1 MHCPLS
7 ALYDGVMRPIVISFL
22 FLIVLLPGV
31 AGGSQ
36 CESISDSDDR
46 HMCRA
51 VSTGKTLY
59 CESIRDSD
67 KRHYCRGVVGGR
79 PIFCE
84 SIRDEGTRKTCRRES
99 NR

>member
-1 MHCPLS
+1 
-7 ALYDGVMRPIVISFL
+7 MRLLVIFVL
-22 FLIVLLPGV
+22 VLVVLLPGV

-51 VSTGKTLY
+51 ESTGKTLY

-67 KRHYCRGVVGGR
+67 RRHHCRGVVGRR

-84 SIRDEGTRKTCRRES
+84 SIRDEVLKRSCRTQSSR
-99 NR
+99 